1 MMDRR
6 KVDVLCVEPSE
17 REGDWSRFHGH
28 VREGNK
34 GGEKVLGRYGVKERT
49 DVVNTSI
56 KKMLEHRITCKSVSK
71 LHTGGL
77 HPLQKVQFERYGR
90 M

>member
-1 MMDRR
+1 M
-6 KVDVLCVEPSE
+6 
-17 REGDWSRFHGH
+17 
-28 VREGNK
+28 
-34 GGEKVLGRYGVKERT
+34 
-49 DVVNTSI
+49 VNTSI

-77 HPLQKVQFERYGR
+77 HPLQKVQSERYGR